1 MFCFTNT
8 TKRLDKPH
16 GNSLFSS
23 HCFPSLFFL
32 DLDPLLLID
41 LLANLSTHPVLILN
55 LVDGTDHVPILRIAS
70 KDVSQYVVVIIII
83 VLLITI
89 MSIES
94 SKSFPVIL
102 TEDIVPIIRNNEA
115 IILIVVL
122 QVLTAVFNL

>member
-1 MFCFTNT
+1 M
-8 TKRLDKPH
+8 
-16 GNSLFSS
+16 
-23 HCFPSLFFL
+23 
-32 DLDPLLLID
+32 ID